1 MRSITV
7 KCPTCREALEVDPQT
22 GEVLRHRP
30 EAKPKPGA
38 NFFGTRLREIEEEK
52 ARRESVVS
60 QSREKE
66 KTRQGEFEKLFRKVK
81 EEHAGGKA
89 EKPLRPIDID

>member
-7 KCPTCREALEVDPQT
+7 KCPGCREVLEVDPQT
-22 GEVLRHRP
+22 GEVLRHRA

-38 NFFGTRLREIEEEK
+38 DFFDARLREIEEEK
-52 ARRESVVS
+52 ARREAVVS
-60 QSREKE
+60 QGREKE
-66 KTRQGEFEKLFRKVK
+66 KAKQGDFEKLFKKVK